1 MGLLT
6 FLSKKNYSWLLHL
19 PSGSFTLDRD
29 GQVMSSTLPSVFP
42 KTQMSHIGQKVLT
55 AFTTARNAQIPL
67 SEIIISY
74 AALRILARELRGGAI
89 VYLMPQTLN
98 QPLKPALN

>member
-1 MGLLT
+1 MFCGDFAT
-6 FLSKKNYSWLLHL
+6 FNAA
-19 PSGSFTLDRD
+19 
-29 GQVMSSTLPSVFP
+29 Q
-42 KTQMSHIGQKVLT
+42 
-55 AFTTARNAQIPL
+55 NAQMPL

-89 VYLMPQTLN
+89 IYLMPQTLN

>member
-1 MGLLT
+1 MGI
-6 FLSKKNYSWLLHL
+6 LSLFAKSKGCRLVHL

-29 GQVMSSTLPSVFP
+29 GRVMSSTLPISFP
-42 KTQMSHIGQKVLT
+42 AAHIRWIGQHVLAT
-55 AFTTARNAQIPL
+55 FHAAQNAHMPL
-67 SEIIISY
+67 SEILISF

-89 VYLMPQTLN
+89 IYLMPQSLN